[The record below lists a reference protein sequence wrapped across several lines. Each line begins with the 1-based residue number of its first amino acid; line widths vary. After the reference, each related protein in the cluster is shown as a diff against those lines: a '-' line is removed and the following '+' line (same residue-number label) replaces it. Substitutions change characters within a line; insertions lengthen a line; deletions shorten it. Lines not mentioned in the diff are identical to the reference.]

1 MNEVLSKTEFKSSEL
16 GLVNP
21 SLEDGEEWV
30 HEVVPLAEE
39 AVKAEREGDD
49 EEDDDDGKLEEG
61 DEHVGE
67 HDDVD
72 AEEGELPDV
81 DEEVEPGHDDAERA
95 DLWAKVGRI

>member
-1 MNEVLSKTEFKSSEL
+1 M
-16 GLVNP
+16 NP
-21 SLEDGEEWV
+21 SLEDREEWV

-39 AVKAEREGDD
+39 AVKAEGEGDD
-49 EEDDDDGKLEEG
+49 EENDDDGELEKG

-95 DLWAKVGRI
+95 DLRAKVGRI